1 MRRVLHGDLVQ
12 LGRMLLACS
21 PADRA
26 AICRRAIAEADAA
39 DKYRRR
45 FGRRH
50 PHFGD
55 GSLAAWA
62 MRFPR
67 PPEPP
72 LDDPDYAGCLRVI
85 LTCLEERR
93 AAPTERRQARRP
105 VSLDNPSSPATPR
118 T

>member
-12 LGRMLLACS
+12 LGRMLLTC
-21 PADRA
+21 PAPDRERT
-26 AICRRAIAEADAA
+26 CLRALAEAHAA

-50 PHFGD
+50 PEFGD

-72 LDDPDYAGCLRVI
+72 LDDPDYAACLRIV
-85 LTCLEERR
+85 LTCLEDMRR
-93 AAPTERRQARRP
+93 AGTLRASPRRRRR
-105 VSLDNPSSPATPR
+105 SASR
-118 T
+118 

>member
-1 MRRVLHGDLVQ
+1 MRRVLHGDLIQ
-12 LGRMLLACS
+12 LGRMLLTR
-21 PADRA
+21 PAAERE
-26 AICRRAIAEADAA
+26 AICRRAIAEARAA

-50 PHFGD
+50 PDFGD

-72 LDDPDYAGCLRVI
+72 LDDPDYAGCLRIV
-85 LTCLEERR
+85 LTCLEETRSK
-93 AAPTERRQARRP
+93 A
-105 VSLDNPSSPATPR
+105 
-118 T
+118 